1 MRIKITGKHR
11 SLDSKVLRSAL
22 QWYARDLM
30 PQLTTKVSIE
40 LNIVHNLINK
50 ENMDAGVTWLGQP
63 DRPRKFVME
72 VDSRLGKRRTL
83 EILAHEMVHVKQFAT
98 GELIDNPSCK
108 TVKWQGKRV
117 SVRDDDGYWTLPWE
131 LEAYGRAPGLYA
143 RLMLPGR

>member
-1 MRIKITGKHR
+1 VRIKITGKHR

-50 ENMDAGVTWLGQP
+50 ENMDAGVTWLGKP